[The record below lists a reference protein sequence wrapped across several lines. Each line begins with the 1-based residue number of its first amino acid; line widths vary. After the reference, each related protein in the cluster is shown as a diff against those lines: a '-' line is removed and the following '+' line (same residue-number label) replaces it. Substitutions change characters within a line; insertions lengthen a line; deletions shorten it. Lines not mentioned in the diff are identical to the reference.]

1 MNDALKKMLSAYDLS
16 TVASVT
22 DALREVIR
30 EIALLGLSRSSF
42 LSGPVSTVARH
53 SAFSTS
59 FHQSIDTINQLA
71 AATLRAALR
80 PPQRKPSIPSIRLQ
94 VKQSRYARGIRQL
107 TFAEEGRQAGF
118 PQR

>member
-22 DALREVIR
+22 DALREVIQ

-42 LSGPVSTVARH
+42 LPGPVSTVARH

-59 FHQSIDTINQLA
+59 SHQSIDTINQPP
-71 AATLRAALR
+71 RFGAALR
-80 PPQRKPSIPSIRLQ
+80 PPNANSLYPRAG
-94 VKQSRYARGIRQL
+94 SRSSNRDMP
-107 TFAEEGRQAGF
+107 EVSAG
-118 PQR
+118 

>member
-42 LSGPVSTVARH
+42 GSSP
-53 SAFSTS
+53 F
-59 FHQSIDTINQLA
+59 
-71 AATLRAALR
+71 
-80 PPQRKPSIPSIRLQ
+80 
-94 VKQSRYARGIRQL
+94 
-107 TFAEEGRQAGF
+107 
-118 PQR
+118 